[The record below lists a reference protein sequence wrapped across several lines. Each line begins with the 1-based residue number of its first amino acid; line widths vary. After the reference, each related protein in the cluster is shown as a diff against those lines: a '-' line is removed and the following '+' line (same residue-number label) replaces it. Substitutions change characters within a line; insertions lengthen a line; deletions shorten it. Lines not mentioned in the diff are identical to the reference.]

1 MYFIKFIPKYFI
13 LFDAVV
19 NRIIFLIPFLDFSLA
34 VYRNA
39 VEFLHIDLVSYNI
52 AVLIGFFFLILF
64 HYLIAFLW
72 ISLHFQYT
80 SSCHLQRDSFTFPSS
95 VWMPFISFSCQITL
109 ARTSRTILN
118 KRKQT
123 SSPYSWS

>member
-1 MYFIKFIPKYFI
+1 MHFFIKCIPKYFI

-19 NRIIFLIPFLDFSLA
+19 NRIIFLIPFLDFSVA

-52 AVLIGFFFLILF
+52 AVLIGVFLILF
-64 HYLIAFLW
+64 HYLVAFLW

-95 VWMPFISFSCQITL
+95 VWITFIPFSCQITL

-123 SSPYSWS
+123 SSPYS

>member
-1 MYFIKFIPKYFI
+1 MHFFIKCIPKYFI

-19 NRIIFLIPFLDFSLA
+19 NRIIFLIPFLDFSVA

-39 VEFLHIDLVSYNI
+39 VEFLHIDIVSYNI
-52 AVLIGFFFLILF
+52 AVLIGVFLILF
-64 HYLIAFLW
+64 HYLVAFLW

-95 VWMPFISFSCQITL
+95 VWITFIPCSCQITL
-109 ARTSRTILN
+109 ARTSRTIFN

-123 SSPYSWS
+123 SSPYS

>member
-1 MYFIKFIPKYFI
+1 MHFFIKCIPKYFI

-19 NRIIFLIPFLDFSLA
+19 NRIIVLIPFLYISVA

-52 AVLIGFFFLILF
+52 AVLIGVFLILF
-64 HYLIAFLW
+64 HYLVAFLW

-95 VWMPFISFSCQITL
+95 VWITFIPFSCQITL

-123 SSPYSWS
+123 SSPYS